1 MNIDYY
7 VFSGTGNTLLVAGH
21 IADKITKGGN
31 KVTFHAITDTV
42 DAGADSII
50 GVAFPVAFFSTY
62 PLVLNFFERL
72 PMGNGR
78 KIFITATMAGAGMG
92 LEKWFY
98 KFLLGKGYAPIAA
111 DLFVMP
117 SNYNNK
123 IINIA
128 ANKDTINKALVKAD
142 LFAATLMTWISEWK
156 GGNTIIPTLWHKFV
170 KSGRALSLFYRLYPI
185 QVFNDKCVC
194 CMRCVDNCPVGACV
208 LKDGFPVIE
217 SSKCQC
223 CQRCVGFCPV
233 SAIGVAGK
241 QRKPYSAVSY
251 EEYEEFKQLSGI

>member
-31 KVTFHAITDTV
+31 KVTFHAITDSV
-42 DAGADSII
+42 DADAESII
-50 GVAFPVAFFSTY
+50 GIAFPVAFFSTY
-62 PLVLNFFERL
+62 PVVLDFFDRL
-72 PMGNGR
+72 PVGNGR
-78 KIFITATMAGAGMG
+78 KVFITATMAGAGMG

-98 KFLLGKGYAPIAA
+98 KFLLRKGYSPIAA
-111 DLFVMP
+111 DLFIMP

-123 IINIA
+123 TINIVE
-128 ANKDTINKALVKAD
+128 NRETIDKALVKAD
-142 LFAATLMTWISEWK
+142 LFAATLMTWISEWR
-156 GGNTIIPTLWHKFV
+156 GGNTIIPALWHKFV

-185 QVFNDKCVC
+185 KVFNDKCIG

-208 LKDGFPVIE
+208 SKDGFAVIDPA
-217 SSKCQC
+217 KCQC

-241 QRKPYSAVSY
+241 ERKPYRAMSY
-251 EEYEEFKQLSGI
+251 EEFQQLSKS